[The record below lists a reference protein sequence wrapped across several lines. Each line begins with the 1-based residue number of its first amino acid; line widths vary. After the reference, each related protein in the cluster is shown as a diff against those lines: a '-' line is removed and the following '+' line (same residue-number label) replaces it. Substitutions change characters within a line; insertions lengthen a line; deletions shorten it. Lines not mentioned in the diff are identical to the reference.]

1 MEFVKTFKEIGRKDV
16 NIAGGKGASLGEM
29 TNASIPVP
37 PGFVITATAFEK
49 FLDASYIAEE
59 IDAQMDKVNHE
70 DMETVERA
78 SEVIHELILKSE
90 IPKEIQKEIDEY
102 FRQLN
107 SEFVAV
113 RSSATAEDASS
124 ASWAGELESFL
135 NTTKETLNENIKRC
149 WASLFTPRAIFYRFE
164 RKLQKQKVS
173 VAVVVQKM
181 VDSEISGVAFSVNP
195 ITKDTNQLVI
205 EAGYGLGE
213 AIVQGAITPDNY
225 IVDKKDLSL
234 IEVNVSEQ
242 KKGFYRKRKGG
253 NEWRD
258 ISEEKSEEQK
268 LSGAQIIELAKL
280 ILNIEAHYGFPVDVE
295 WAYEN
300 GKFYITQS
308 RPITTL

>member
-1 MEFVKTFKEIGRKDV
+1 VEFVKTFKEIGRKDV

-29 TNASIPVP
+29 TNSNIPVP
-37 PGFVITATAFEK
+37 PGFVITTAAFEK

-135 NTTKETLNENIKRC
+135 NTTKETLNENTKRC

-195 ITKDTNQLVI
+195 VTQDANQLVI
-205 EAGYGLGE
+205 EAGWGLGE

-225 IVDKKDLSL
+225 IVGKKDLSL
-234 IEVNVSEQ
+234 VEINVNEQ
-242 KKGFYRKRKGG
+242 TKGFYRKGKGG
-253 NEWRD
+253 NEWKEIPVD
-258 ISEEKSEEQK
+258 KQETQK
-268 LSGAQIIELAKL
+268 LTGPQILELAKL
-280 ILNIEAHYGFPVDVE
+280 IINIENHYSFPVDVE
-295 WAYEN
+295 WVYEN

>member
-1 MEFVKTFKEIGRKDV
+1 VEFVKTFKEIGRKDV

-135 NTTKETLNENIKRC
+135 NTTKETLNENTKRC

-195 ITKDTNQLVI
+195 VTQDANQLVI
-205 EAGYGLGE
+205 EAGWGLGE

-225 IVDKKDLSL
+225 IVGKKDLSL
-234 IEVNVSEQ
+234 VEINVNEQ
-242 KKGFYRKRKGG
+242 TKGFYRKGKGG
-253 NEWRD
+253 NEWKEIPVD
-258 ISEEKSEEQK
+258 KQETQK
-268 LSGAQIIELAKL
+268 LTGPQILELAKL
-280 ILNIEAHYGFPVDVE
+280 IINIENHYSFPVDVE
-295 WAYEN
+295 WVYEN

>member
-29 TNASIPVP
+29 TNSNIPVP
-37 PGFVITATAFEK
+37 PGFVITTAAFEK

-135 NTTKETLNENIKRC
+135 NTTKETLNENTKRC

-195 ITKDTNQLVI
+195 VTQDANQLVI
-205 EAGYGLGE
+205 EAGWGLGE

-225 IVDKKDLSL
+225 IVGKKDLSL
-234 IEVNVSEQ
+234 VEINVNEQ
-242 KKGFYRKRKGG
+242 TKGFYRKGKGG
-253 NEWRD
+253 NEWKEIPVD
-258 ISEEKSEEQK
+258 KQETQK
-268 LSGAQIIELAKL
+268 LTGPQILELAKL
-280 ILNIEAHYGFPVDVE
+280 IINIENHYSFPVDVE
-295 WAYEN
+295 WVYEN

>member
-29 TNASIPVP
+29 TNANILVP
-37 PGFVITATAFEK
+37 PGFVITTTAFEK
-49 FLDASYIAEE
+49 FLNDNYITEE
-59 IDAQMDKVNHE
+59 IDAQIDKVNHE
-70 DMETVERA
+70 DIETVNRA
-78 SEVIHELILKSE
+78 SEIIHSLILKAK
-90 IPKEIQKEIDEY
+90 IPEDVQKETAKHFKNLD
-102 FRQLN
+102 

-113 RSSATAEDASS
+113 RSSATAEDAST

-135 NTTKETLNENIKRC
+135 NTTKETLNENIKLC

-195 ITKDTNQLVI
+195 VTQDANQLVI
-205 EAGYGLGE
+205 EAGWGLGE
-213 AIVQGAITPDNY
+213 AIVKGAITPDNY
-225 IVDKKDLSL
+225 IVGKKDLSL
-234 IEVNVSEQ
+234 VEINVNEQ
-242 KKGFYRKRKGG
+242 TKGFYRKGKGG
-253 NEWRD
+253 NEWKEIPVD
-258 ISEEKSEEQK
+258 KQETQK
-268 LSGAQIIELAKL
+268 LTGPQILELAKL
-280 ILNIEAHYGFPVDVE
+280 IINIEKHYSFPVDVE

>member
-135 NTTKETLNENIKRC
+135 NTTKETLNENTKRC

-195 ITKDTNQLVI
+195 VTQDANQLVI
-205 EAGYGLGE
+205 EAGWGLGE

-225 IVDKKDLSL
+225 IVGKKDLSL
-234 IEVNVSEQ
+234 VEINVNEQ
-242 KKGFYRKRKGG
+242 TKGFYRKGKGG
-253 NEWRD
+253 NEWKEIPVD
-258 ISEEKSEEQK
+258 KQETQK
-268 LSGAQIIELAKL
+268 LTGPQILELAKL
-280 ILNIEAHYGFPVDVE
+280 IINIENHYSFPVDVE
-295 WAYEN
+295 WVYEN

>member
-29 TNASIPVP
+29 TNANILVP
-37 PGFVITATAFEK
+37 PGFVITTTAFEK
-49 FLDASYIAEE
+49 FLNDNYITEE
-59 IDAQMDKVNHE
+59 IDAQIDKVNHE
-70 DMETVERA
+70 DIETVNRA
-78 SEVIHELILKSE
+78 SEIIHSLILKAK
-90 IPKEIQKEIDEY
+90 IPEDVQKETAKHFKNLD
-102 FRQLN
+102 

-113 RSSATAEDASS
+113 RSSATAEDAST

-135 NTTKETLNENIKRC
+135 NTTKETLNENIKLC

-195 ITKDTNQLVI
+195 VTQDANQLVI
-205 EAGYGLGE
+205 EAGWGLGE

-225 IVDKKDLSL
+225 IVGKKDLSL
-234 IEVNVSEQ
+234 VEINVNEQ
-242 KKGFYRKRKGG
+242 TKGFYRKGKGG
-253 NEWRD
+253 NEWKEIPVD
-258 ISEEKSEEQK
+258 KQETQK
-268 LSGAQIIELAKL
+268 LTGPQILELAKL
-280 ILNIEAHYGFPVDVE
+280 IINIEKHYSFPVDVE